1 MLLRRRPPPV
11 SWPPTTGSSSAPAR
25 RRIFLGGR
33 KVEDFVLTP
42 RAERRLQVLH
52 TRLEPGGTGGD
63 ESYTLPI
70 DVEFAYVLDGALDL
84 RIDRELYRLAKGD
97 AITFAGR
104 DPHTGQ

>member
-1 MLLRRRPPPV
+1 VATHDRQLERA
-11 SWPPTTGSSSAPAR
+11 GEAP
-25 RRIFLGGR
+25 RIFLGGR